1 MRENILFHTH
11 LSRTRSFYVRRGAFH
26 TSKDTVVSIGQG
38 QTHRRTA
45 RRTGAFW
52 RIRLAP
58 TTLETTRRRPF
69 LQVFGKGRL
78 PALASPLET
87 P

>member
-1 MRENILFHTH
+1 MGR
-11 LSRTRSFYVRRGAFH
+11 
-26 TSKDTVVSIGQG
+26 
-38 QTHRRTA
+38 
-45 RRTGAFW
+45 AFW